1 MKTLIKVTCTAFIV
15 TGLLA
20 ACSEETATKPEETP
34 IKVEETATKPKETPN
49 KVEESI
55 SSKDMTEIERLEKG
69 ILLYGEKAKGGYY
82 RATVENAKYEEVDKL
97 GSLTARV
104 TIDNVRDDEKTVDLS
119 EIKYFVKDE
128 KTDKTYE
135 GQAMPMYEDKF
146 KTVPSGY
153 SLTFEVSFMIE
164 NPPKDLNNL
173 YLYIDSKLD
182 PFTNTKWKLNNIE
195 SKEN

>member
-1 MKTLIKVTCTAFIV
+1 MKNLIKVTCTAFIV
-15 TGLLA
+15 TSLLA
-20 ACSEETATKPEETP
+20 ACNEETATKPEETLNK
-34 IKVEETATKPKETPN
+34 IEETPN
-49 KVEESI
+49 KIEESI
-55 SSKDMTEIERLEKG
+55 SSKEMAEIERLEKG

-128 KTDKTYE
+128 KTGKTYE

-173 YLYIDSKLD
+173 YLYMDSKLD
-182 PFTNTKWKLNNIE
+182 PFANTQWELNNIE

>member
-1 MKTLIKVTCTAFIV
+1 MKTLIKVTCTAFMV
-15 TGLLA
+15 TSLMA
-20 ACSEETATKPEETP
+20 ACSEETTTKREE
-34 IKVEETATKPKETPN
+34 IPN
-49 KVEESI
+49 KVEEPTL
-55 SSKDMTEIERLEKG
+55 SKEMSEIERLEKG

-82 RATVENAKYEEVDKL
+82 GATIENAKYEEVDKV

-119 EIKYFVKDE
+119 EIKYLVKDE
-128 KTDKTYE
+128 KTGKTYE
-135 GQAMPMYEDKF
+135 GQVMPMNEDKF

-182 PFTNTKWKLNNIE
+182 PFTDIQWKLNNIE
-195 SKEN
+195 SKQN